1 MAMITSYESENHT
14 KKTFSELLTFKV
26 RDVLQKPDNISFS
39 DTFTIDPYLSSCKCL
54 DILNDGFYLITGK
67 LNSNQEIEVAG
78 TKEVKLAEQ
87 AIPIKPDIDDDVHLM
102 EDDDIE
108 LGGEP
113 TGKEDRKSK
122 YEENVDTADDTEEV
136 DEYEYSPVEVDDE
149 MEEEDG

>member
-1 MAMITSYESENHT
+1 M
-14 KKTFSELLTFKV
+14 

-78 TKEVKLAEQ
+78 TKEVKLVEQ
-87 AIPIKPDIDDDVHLM
+87 AVPIKPDIDDDVHLM

-113 TGKEDRKSK
+113 TGKESAEGEEDGKRK
-122 YEENVDTADDTEEV
+122 YGAEEDVDTADDTEEV
-136 DEYEYSPVEVDDE
+136 DEYEYSPVEGEDE
-149 MEEEDG
+149 MEEEDEEYEENDDY